1 MDLGINRQALVP
13 VVQQIV
19 SAIAAWIRE
28 SGVSPGTRLPSI
40 RQLAHDN
47 LLSQS
52 NVIEALERMVAEGVL
67 ASRAGSGFVIA
78 EQPVASSPLAECQW
92 YEGAERR
99 WGAFTD
105 NQLGELKL
113 GCGWLPDSWR
123 ESDDISYAI
132 REISRTDT
140 AGVFNYSTPLGLP
153 VLREQL
159 HKRLTQIQVASS
171 TERILTTHG
180 ASHAQDLLIR
190 TLLKAGD
197 TVVVETPGYGNL
209 YRQLAFHGVKL
220 LEVPRTRSGPDI
232 QALEALLAR
241 HRPKCLFIN
250 SLYHNPTGSSLS
262 RTVAERLLHL
272 AHARD
277 FLIVEED
284 VYGDLQ
290 HASCIRL
297 AALAH
302 GDRVIYVSSFSKTL
316 SSALRVGYLTASAA
330 LIGQVLKLKT
340 LTGLG
345 TSRFAEAM
353 VASLLANGTYR
364 KWVQRLRRR
373 LSTEM
378 AKTLQV
384 LEDEEWEVFAV
395 PAGGMFVWARPGAVD
410 GTRLHARA
418 RQLGVLLSSGELFSP
433 TGEHADW
440 LRINVAYACDHRALA
455 LFKAMGPAGST
466 STILKTTGM

>member
-1 MDLGINRQALVP
+1 M
-13 VVQQIV
+13 
-19 SAIAAWIRE
+19 
-28 SGVSPGTRLPSI
+28 
-40 RQLAHDN
+40 
-47 LLSQS
+47 
-52 NVIEALERMVAEGVL
+52 
-67 ASRAGSGFVIA
+67 
-78 EQPVASSPLAECQW
+78 
-92 YEGAERR
+92 
-99 WGAFTD
+99 
-105 NQLGELKL
+105 GELKL
-113 GCGWLPDSWR
+113 GCGWLPDTWR

-140 AGVFNYSTPLGLP
+140 AGVFNFSTPLGLP
-153 VLREQL
+153 ALREQL
-159 HKRLTQIQVASS
+159 HKRLMQIQVASS
-171 TERILTTHG
+171 AERILTTHG

-190 TLLKAGD
+190 SLLKAGD

-209 YRQLAFHGVKL
+209 YRQLTFHGVTL

-232 QALEALLAR
+232 QALETLLAS

-262 RTVAERLLHL
+262 REVAERLLHL
-272 AHARD
+272 ARTRD

-290 HASCIRL
+290 HASCVRL

-302 GDRVIYVSSFSKTL
+302 DDRVIYISSFSKTL
-316 SSALRVGYLTASAA
+316 SSALRVGYLTASTA
-330 LIGQVLKLKT
+330 LVSQVLKLKI
-340 LTGLG
+340 LTGMG

-353 VASLLANGTYR
+353 VACLLANGTYR

-373 LSTEM
+373 LGTEM

-384 LEDEEWEVFAV
+384 LEDEEWEVFTV
-395 PAGGMFVWARPGAVD
+395 PAGGMFVWARPRTGD
-410 GTRLHARA
+410 GSRLHARA

-440 LRINVAYACDHRALA
+440 LRINVAYACDYRALA

-466 STILKTTGM
+466 STILKTTGV

>member
-52 NVIEALERMVAEGVL
+52 SVIEALERMVAEGVL

-153 VLREQL
+153 ALREQL
-159 HKRLTQIQVASS
+159 HKRLTQIQVAS
-171 TERILTTHG
+171 TAEQILTTHG

-197 TVVVETPGYGNL
+197 TVVVESPGYGNL
-209 YRQLAFHGVKL
+209 YRQLAFHGVML

-232 QALEALLAR
+232 QALETLLAR

-250 SLYHNPTGSSLS
+250 SLYHNPTGTSLS
-262 RTVAERLLHL
+262 RVVAERLLHL
-272 AHARD
+272 AHTRD

-302 GDRVIYVSSFSKTL
+302 DDRVIYVSSFSKTL
-316 SSALRVGYLTASAA
+316 SSALRVGYLCASAA
-330 LIGQVLKLKT
+330 IISQLAQLKT
-340 LTGLG
+340 LTGIG

-353 VASLLANGTYR
+353 VATLLSNGTYR
-364 KWVQRLRRR
+364 KWVQRLRKR
-373 LSTEM
+373 LNAQM
-378 AKTLQV
+378 AATLQV
-384 LEDEEWEVFAV
+384 LEDEEWQVFAA
-395 PAGGMFVWARPGAVD
+395 PAGGMFLWARPGLAD
-410 GTRLHARA
+410 PLRLQACAQR
-418 RQLGVLLSSGELFSP
+418 LGVLLSPGALFSP
-433 TGEHADW
+433 TGERSEW
-440 LRINVAYACDHRALA
+440 LRINVAYAADQRALT
-455 LFKAMGPAGST
+455 LFRAMGAARST
-466 STILKTTGM
+466 STILKTTHM